1 MAHTRKSLIAGTL
14 IATALI
20 AWACAFCL
28 GCADTATDAAR
39 AFNDSQA
46 WYASLPETTER
57 LDRIVVVRIRAFGS
71 EDDKQ
76 RAWAAA
82 HPQFGPAAAGVCISS
97 EVPEIWVDLRRAGG
111 RLVLPPHI
119 LGHEMMH
126 AAALYDQ
133 RLVDPDRLID
143 PKLYA
148 GG

>member
-46 WYASLPETTER
+46 WYASLPETTDR

-71 EDDKQ
+71 PDDKQ

-82 HPQFGPAAAGVCISS
+82 HPQFGPVPAGVCVSS

-111 RLVLPPHI
+111 HLVLPPHI

-126 AAALYDQ
+126 AAALYDR
-133 RLVDPDRLID
+133 RLVNPDRLID